1 MAGLWPFMSEVLMCR
16 FLVWRTRLG
25 EREQARMC
33 QAFLG
38 STLIK
43 LDPIVRVGSAA
54 IRGGDREA
62 RVVGTTSSQ
71 RASPA
76 RCLEARPWSKQR
88 KPLR

>member
-1 MAGLWPFMSEVLMCR
+1 MCR
-16 FLVWRTRLG
+16 FLGLRTRLG
-25 EREQARMC
+25 EREQTRMC

-62 RVVGTTSSQ
+62 RMVGTTSSQ

-76 RCLEARPWSKQR
+76 RCLEARSWSKRR
-88 KPLR
+88 KPLY

>member
-1 MAGLWPFMSEVLMCR
+1 MCR
-16 FLVWRTRLG
+16 FLGRRTRLG

>member
-1 MAGLWPFMSEVLMCR
+1 MCR
-16 FLVWRTRLG
+16 FLGRRTRLG

-88 KPLR
+88 KPLC

>member
-1 MAGLWPFMSEVLMCR
+1 MCR
-16 FLVWRTRLG
+16 FLGLRTRLG

>member
-1 MAGLWPFMSEVLMCR
+1 MCR
-16 FLVWRTRLG
+16 FLGLRTRLG

-76 RCLEARPWSKQR
+76 RRLEARPWSKRR

>member
-1 MAGLWPFMSEVLMCR
+1 MCR
-16 FLVWRTRLG
+16 FLGLRTRLG
-25 EREQARMC
+25 EREQTRMC

-43 LDPIVRVGSAA
+43 LDPIVRVDSAA
-54 IRGGDREA
+54 IRGGDRAA

-76 RCLEARPWSKQR
+76 RCLEARPWSKRR